1 MSKYEISVFKDIGKP
16 DKLSV
21 ESSEVRERMIEE
33 QIGTLPAKWAGAV
46 DQAAIDAVGDRTM
59 LTPKEVRLH
68 IKEINEIIELY
79 TDIEVGVNLI

>member
-1 MSKYEISVFKDIGKP
+1 
-16 DKLSV
+16 
-21 ESSEVRERMIEE
+21 MIEE

-79 TDIEVGVNLI
+79 ENIEVGVNLI